1 MENTTTTPD
10 IHLSPALISHL
21 QNAIPQDGTRESL
34 LSSVIPSLLKSIAEI
49 AKGLQNSHHVSAA
62 GTSNTFGDDQL
73 NVDVQA
79 ESHIRTAITT
89 CPTIVTASSEEDPVE
104 RPVAHSF
111 PAAPSSSQRE
121 VYTLAFDP
129 LDGSS
134 IIPSNWT
141 VGTII
146 GLWDGPTALNCPPST
161 SQFLSILGVFGPRTT
176 AIIAIRFP
184 SLPSACLEAAFDS
197 LTRTWEVTR
206 PELSLASG
214 PSPKTKYFSPANLRS
229 ASDIP
234 QYAKLISEYISQAYT
249 LRYSG
254 GLVPDIVHALIKG
267 HGVYISPVSQRH
279 KAKLRRLYELCP
291 IALVVECAGGKAV
304 EFEKGEEGQRGV
316 NILAKEIKE
325 TDERGGIVCGS
336 GEGVLEAVT
345 KIFA

>member
-1 MENTTTTPD
+1 MGRTTILPD
-10 IHLSPALISHL
+10 ISLSPSLISHL
-21 QNAIPQDGTRESL
+21 QKAIPQDGSRDSL
-34 LSSVIPSLLKSIAEI
+34 LGSVIPSLLKSVAEI
-49 AKGLQNSHHVSAA
+49 AKDLQNSHHVSAA

-79 ESHIRTAITT
+79 EAHIRHAITS
-89 CPTIVTASSEEDPVE
+89 CPAIVTASSEEDPVE
-104 RPVAHSF
+104 RPVVHTTTTT
-111 PAAPSSSQRE
+111 PSSSPSQHQE
-121 VYTLAFDP
+121 SYTLAFDP

-141 VGTII
+141 VGAII
-146 GLWDGPTALNCPPST
+146 GLWDGPTALNVSPST

-176 AIIAIRFP
+176 AIIAIRLP
-184 SLPSACLEAAFDS
+184 SLPSVCLEAAFDS

-206 PELSLASG
+206 PSLSLASA
-214 PSPKTKYFSPANLRS
+214 SPKTKYFSPANLRS

-234 QYAKLISEYISQAYT
+234 QYARLISEYITDAYT

-254 GLVPDIVHALIKG
+254 GLVPDIVHALVKG
-267 HGVYISPVSQRH
+267 HGVYISPVSARH

-304 EFEKGEEGQRGV
+304 EFENGGV
-316 NILAKEIKE
+316 DILEREIKE

-336 GEGVLEAVT
+336 GEGVVEAVT
-345 KIFA
+345 KLFA